1 MTAWTKGMLAS
12 GISGAA
18 GGVVNAFSAIGIAP
32 QTFNLHPG
40 VGLHSTLL
48 FSGAG
53 AIMSAILGL
62 GMYLAKSPLP
72 GVNA

>member
-1 MTAWTKGMLAS
+1 MNAWIKGMLAA

-40 VGLHSTLL
+40 VGLHSTLQMA
-48 FSGAG
+48 GAG
-53 AIMSAILGL
+53 AILSAALGL
-62 GMYLAKSPLP
+62 AMYLMKSPLP
-72 GVNA
+72 GVQP